1 MRLSKTPQGRITLI
15 YVTVVVSVIIAF
27 AIYLVGFVSDSSVAD
42 LEERLERQALLVRD
56 LTEGLFDDSPDQTRI
71 QSASVLAAEFSEMR
85 VTVFAAEGT
94 VLADVRNSPDAPVAS
109 ASAPEVVSALNSGK
123 SVSARVETTGGQEHA
138 FVAVPIIFNGETVG
152 VARASRITSEIDSQ
166 NVSLVIGIIF
176 SSAIVLILS
185 VGLAYFLAQ
194 SASRSMEAA
203 ADGARRFAK
212 GDLDYRMDTSSYPG
226 AEELAEAFNQMAS
239 TITDQ
244 IRNLTTESNH
254 LSVILD
260 TMADGVIV
268 VNSNGQVE
276 LMNLS
281 AEWMLES
288 PNREA
293 DRIQLAEV
301 VRDHEILQL
310 VSEARATRQTR
321 QAELELVH
329 RRRFLNVIAT
339 PLSEGSDEGVLL
351 TLQDVTSLWQVE
363 TTRREFVSNVSH
375 ELRSPLAAIRA
386 MTETLQDGAL
396 NDTDTAQD
404 FLTRILND
412 TQRMTTMVNELL
424 ELSRLESGQAP
435 IHLAPV
441 SLESVVAE
449 IESRFDV
456 SPDHE
461 RLKLETNVPDGIPL
475 VMGEADKLNQVLANL
490 VENAVK
496 VTGDG
501 GLISISANATDRWV
515 EVKVSDN
522 GIGIAREHLPHVF
535 ERFYKVDRSRR
546 DGGTGLGLAIAKHL
560 VQAHGG
566 DIKVESVEGE
576 GSAFSFTL
584 PRASRACGKRSS
596 WDSFKASPSGCPLAP
611 RVS

>member
-27 AIYLVGFVSDSSVAD
+27 AIYLIGFVNDSSAAD

-56 LTEGLFDDSPDQTRI
+56 LTARLFDDSPDQARI

-94 VLADVRNSPDAPVAS
+94 VLADVGNSPDAPVAS

-123 SVSARVETTGGQEHA
+123 SVSARAETTGGQEHA

-203 ADGARRFAK
+203 ADGARRFAN

-244 IRNLTTESNH
+244 IRNLTTESNQ

-301 VRDHEILQL
+301 VRDHGILQL

-584 PRASRACGKRSS
+584 PRAS
-596 WDSFKASPSGCPLAP
+596 
-611 RVS
+611 

>member
-15 YVTVVVSVIIAF
+15 FVTVVVSVIIAF
-27 AIYLVGFVSDSSVAD
+27 AIYLVGFVSDPSAAD
-42 LEERLERQALLVRD
+42 LEERLERQALMVRD
-56 LTEGLFDDSPDQTRI
+56 LTARLFDDSPDQARI

-94 VLADVRNSPDAPVAS
+94 VLADVGKSPDAPVAS
-109 ASAPEVVSALNSGK
+109 ASTPEVVSALNSGK
-123 SVSARVETTGGQEHA
+123 SVSARAKTTGGHEHA

-152 VARASRITSEIDSQ
+152 VARASRTTSEIDSQ

-176 SSAIVLILS
+176 SSAIVLILA

-194 SASRSMEAA
+194 STSRSMESA
-203 ADGARRFAK
+203 ADGARRFAN
-212 GDLDYRMDTSSYPG
+212 GDLDYRMDTSSYPA

-244 IRNLTTESNH
+244 IRNLTTESNQ

-268 VNSNGQVE
+268 VKSNGQVE

-293 DRIQLAEV
+293 AQIELAEV

-339 PLSEGSDEGVLL
+339 PLSDGSDEGVLL

-435 IHLAPV
+435 LHLAPV

-461 RLKLETNVPDGIPL
+461 RLKLETNVPGGIPL

-515 EVKVSDN
+515 
-522 GIGIAREHLPHVF
+522 
-535 ERFYKVDRSRR
+535 
-546 DGGTGLGLAIAKHL
+546 
-560 VQAHGG
+560 
-566 DIKVESVEGE
+566 
-576 GSAFSFTL
+576 
-584 PRASRACGKRSS
+584 
-596 WDSFKASPSGCPLAP
+596 
-611 RVS
+611 

>member
-1 MRLSKTPQGRITLI
+1 MRLSKTSQGRITLI

-27 AIYLVGFVSDSSVAD
+27 AIYLIGFVNDSSAAD

-56 LTEGLFDDSPDQTRI
+56 LTARLFDDSPDQARI

-94 VLADVRNSPDAPVAS
+94 VLADVGNSPDAPVAS

-123 SVSARVETTGGQEHA
+123 SVSARAETTGGQEHA

-194 SASRSMEAA
+194 RASRSMEAA
-203 ADGARRFAK
+203 ADGARRFAN

-244 IRNLTTESNH
+244 IRNLTTESNQ

-301 VRDHEILQL
+301 VRDDGILQL

-396 NDTDTAQD
+396 NETDTAHD

-546 DGGTGLGLAIAKHL
+546 DGGTGLGLAIVKHL

-584 PRASRACGKRSS
+584 PRAS
-596 WDSFKASPSGCPLAP
+596 
-611 RVS
+611 

>member
-56 LTEGLFDDSPDQTRI
+56 LTEGLFDDSPDQARI

-94 VLADVRNSPDAPVAS
+94 VLADVGNSPGAPVAS

-123 SVSARVETTGGQEHA
+123 SVSARAETTGGHEHA

-194 SASRSMEAA
+194 RASRSMEAA
-203 ADGARRFAK
+203 ADGARRFAN

-244 IRNLTTESNH
+244 IRNLTTESNQ

-301 VRDHEILQL
+301 VRDHGILQL
-310 VSEARATRQTR
+310 VSEAKATRQTR

-412 TQRMTTMVNELL
+412 TQRMTTMVNDLL
-424 ELSRLESGQAP
+424 VLSRLESGQAP

-584 PRASRACGKRSS
+584 PRAS
-596 WDSFKASPSGCPLAP
+596 
-611 RVS
+611 

>member
-1 MRLSKTPQGRITLI
+1 
-15 YVTVVVSVIIAF
+15 VTVVVSVIIAF
-27 AIYLVGFVSDSSVAD
+27 AIYLVGFVSDSSGAD

-56 LTEGLFDDSPDQTRI
+56 LTEGLFDDSPDQARI

-94 VLADVRNSPDAPVAS
+94 VLADVGNSPDAPVAS

-123 SVSARVETTGGQEHA
+123 SVSARAETTGGQEHA

-194 SASRSMEAA
+194 RASRSMEAA
-203 ADGARRFAK
+203 ADGARRFAN

-244 IRNLTTESNH
+244 IRNLTTESNQ

-301 VRDHEILQL
+301 VRDDGILQL

-546 DGGTGLGLAIAKHL
+546 DGGTGLGLAIVKHL

-584 PRASRACGKRSS
+584 PRAS
-596 WDSFKASPSGCPLAP
+596 
-611 RVS
+611 

>member
-56 LTEGLFDDSPDQTRI
+56 LTEGLFDDSPDQARI

-94 VLADVRNSPDAPVAS
+94 VLADVGNSPGAPVAS

-138 FVAVPIIFNGETVG
+138 FVAVPIIVNGETVG
-152 VARASRITSEIDSQ
+152 VARASRTTSEIDSQ

-194 SASRSMEAA
+194 RASRSMEAA
-203 ADGARRFAK
+203 ADGARRFAN

-244 IRNLTTESNH
+244 IRNLTTESNQ

-351 TLQDVTSLWQVE
+351 TLQDVTRLWQVE

-396 NDTDTAQD
+396 NDTDAAQD

-584 PRASRACGKRSS
+584 PRAS
-596 WDSFKASPSGCPLAP
+596 
-611 RVS
+611 

>member
-27 AIYLVGFVSDSSVAD
+27 AIYVIGFVNDSSAAD

-56 LTEGLFDDSPDQTRI
+56 LTARLFDDSPDQARI

-94 VLADVRNSPDAPVAS
+94 VLADVGNSPDAPVAS

-123 SVSARVETTGGQEHA
+123 SVSARAETTGGQEHA

-194 SASRSMEAA
+194 RASRSMEAA
-203 ADGARRFAK
+203 ADGARRFAN

-244 IRNLTTESNH
+244 IRNLTTESNQ

-301 VRDHEILQL
+301 VRDHGILQL
-310 VSEARATRQTR
+310 VSEAKATRQTR

-546 DGGTGLGLAIAKHL
+546 DGGTGLGLAIVKHL

-584 PRASRACGKRSS
+584 PRAS
-596 WDSFKASPSGCPLAP
+596 
-611 RVS
+611 

>member
-1 MRLSKTPQGRITLI
+1 MRLSKTSQGRITLI

-27 AIYLVGFVSDSSVAD
+27 AIYVIGFVNDSSAAD

-56 LTEGLFDDSPDQTRI
+56 LTARLFDDSPDQARI

-94 VLADVRNSPDAPVAS
+94 VLADVGNSPDAPVAS

-123 SVSARVETTGGQEHA
+123 SVSARAETTGGDEHA

-194 SASRSMEAA
+194 RASRSMEAA
-203 ADGARRFAK
+203 ADGARRFAN

-244 IRNLTTESNH
+244 IRNLTTESNQ

-301 VRDHEILQL
+301 VRDHGILQL
-310 VSEARATRQTR
+310 VSEAKATRQTR

-396 NDTDTAQD
+396 NDTDTAHD

-412 TQRMTTMVNELL
+412 TQRMTTMVNDLL
-424 ELSRLESGQAP
+424 VLSRLESGQAP

-546 DGGTGLGLAIAKHL
+546 DGGTGLGLAIVKHL

-584 PRASRACGKRSS
+584 PRAS
-596 WDSFKASPSGCPLAP
+596 
-611 RVS
+611 

>member
-27 AIYLVGFVSDSSVAD
+27 AIYLVGFVSDSSGAD

-56 LTEGLFDDSPDQTRI
+56 LTEGLFDDSPDQARI

-94 VLADVRNSPDAPVAS
+94 VLADVGNSPGAPVAS

-123 SVSARVETTGGQEHA
+123 SVSARVETTGGREHA

-152 VARASRITSEIDSQ
+152 VARASRTTSEIDSQ

-203 ADGARRFAK
+203 ADGARRFAN

-244 IRNLTTESNH
+244 IRNLTTESNQ

-310 VSEARATRQTR
+310 VSEARRTRQTR

-329 RRRFLNVIAT
+329 RRRFLNVIVT

-546 DGGTGLGLAIAKHL
+546 DGGTGLGLAIVKHL

-584 PRASRACGKRSS
+584 PRAS
-596 WDSFKASPSGCPLAP
+596 
-611 RVS
+611 

>member
-27 AIYLVGFVSDSSVAD
+27 AIYLVGFVSDSSGAD

-56 LTEGLFDDSPDQTRI
+56 LTEGLFDDSPDQARI

-152 VARASRITSEIDSQ
+152 VARASRTTSEIDSQ

-203 ADGARRFAK
+203 ADGARRFAN

-244 IRNLTTESNH
+244 IRNLTTESNQ

-310 VSEARATRQTR
+310 VSEARRTRQTR

-329 RRRFLNVIAT
+329 RRRFLNVIVT

-546 DGGTGLGLAIAKHL
+546 DGGTGLGLAIVKHL

-584 PRASRACGKRSS
+584 PRAS
-596 WDSFKASPSGCPLAP
+596 
-611 RVS
+611 

>member
-15 YVTVVVSVIIAF
+15 FVTVVVSVIIAF
-27 AIYLVGFVSDSSVAD
+27 TIYLVGFVSDPSAAD

-56 LTEGLFDDSPDQTRI
+56 LTARLFDDSPDQARI

-94 VLADVRNSPDAPVAS
+94 VLADVGKSPDAPVAS

-123 SVSARVETTGGQEHA
+123 SVSARAKTTGGHEHA

-152 VARASRITSEIDSQ
+152 VARASRTTSEIDSQ

-176 SSAIVLILS
+176 SSAIVLILA

-194 SASRSMEAA
+194 SASRSMESA
-203 ADGARRFAK
+203 ADGARRFAN
-212 GDLDYRMDTSSYPG
+212 GDLDYRMDTSSYPA

-244 IRNLTTESNH
+244 IRNLTTESNQ

-293 DRIQLAEV
+293 DRIELAEV

-339 PLSEGSDEGVLL
+339 PLSDGSDEGVLL

-435 IHLAPV
+435 LHLAPV

-461 RLKLETNVPDGIPL
+461 RLKLETNVPGGIPL

-566 DIKVESVEGE
+566 DIKVESVERE
-576 GSAFSFTL
+576 GSTFSFTL
-584 PRASRACGKRSS
+584 PRAS
-596 WDSFKASPSGCPLAP
+596 
-611 RVS
+611 

>member
-1 MRLSKTPQGRITLI
+1 MRLSRTPQGRITLI

-56 LTEGLFDDSPDQTRI
+56 LTARLFDDSPDQARI

-94 VLADVRNSPDAPVAS
+94 VLADVGNSPDAPVAS

-123 SVSARVETTGGQEHA
+123 SVSARAETTGGHEHA

-194 SASRSMEAA
+194 RASRSMEAA
-203 ADGARRFAK
+203 ADGARRFAN

-244 IRNLTTESNH
+244 IRNLTTESNQ

-546 DGGTGLGLAIAKHL
+546 DGGTGLGLAIVKHL

-584 PRASRACGKRSS
+584 PRAS
-596 WDSFKASPSGCPLAP
+596 
-611 RVS
+611 

>member
-27 AIYLVGFVSDSSVAD
+27 AIYLVGFVSDSSGAD

-56 LTEGLFDDSPDQTRI
+56 LTEGLFDDSPDQARI

-94 VLADVRNSPDAPVAS
+94 VLADVGNSPDAPVAS

-123 SVSARVETTGGQEHA
+123 SVSARAKTTGGHEHA

-152 VARASRITSEIDSQ
+152 VARASRTTSEIDSQ

-176 SSAIVLILS
+176 SSAIVLILA

-194 SASRSMEAA
+194 SASRSMESA
-203 ADGARRFAK
+203 ADGARRFAN
-212 GDLDYRMDTSSYPG
+212 GDLDYRMDTSSYPA

-244 IRNLTTESNH
+244 IRNLTTESNQ

-584 PRASRACGKRSS
+584 PRAS
-596 WDSFKASPSGCPLAP
+596 
-611 RVS
+611 

>member
-1 MRLSKTPQGRITLI
+1 MRLSKTSQGRITLI

-27 AIYLVGFVSDSSVAD
+27 AIYLIGFVNDSSAAD

-56 LTEGLFDDSPDQTRI
+56 LTARLFDDSPDQARI

-94 VLADVRNSPDAPVAS
+94 VLADVGNSPGAPVAS

-123 SVSARVETTGGQEHA
+123 SVSARAETTGGQEHA

-194 SASRSMEAA
+194 RASRSMEAA
-203 ADGARRFAK
+203 ADGARRFAN

-244 IRNLTTESNH
+244 IRNLTTESNQ

-301 VRDHEILQL
+301 VRDDGILQL

-396 NDTDTAQD
+396 NDTDTAHD

-412 TQRMTTMVNELL
+412 TQRMTTMVNDLL
-424 ELSRLESGQAP
+424 VLSRLESGQAP

-546 DGGTGLGLAIAKHL
+546 DGGTGLGLAIVKHL

-584 PRASRACGKRSS
+584 PRAS
-596 WDSFKASPSGCPLAP
+596 
-611 RVS
+611 

>member
-27 AIYLVGFVSDSSVAD
+27 AIYLVGFVSDSSGAD

-56 LTEGLFDDSPDQTRI
+56 LTEGLFDDSPDQSRI
-71 QSASVLAAEFSEMR
+71 QSASVMAAEFSEMR

-94 VLADVRNSPDAPVAS
+94 VLADVENSPDAPVAS
-109 ASAPEVVSALNSGK
+109 AIAPEVVSVLNSGK
-123 SVSARVETTGGQEHA
+123 SVSARAKTTGGHEHA

-152 VARASRITSEIDSQ
+152 VARASRTTSEIDSQ

-176 SSAIVLILS
+176 SSAIVLILA

-194 SASRSMEAA
+194 SASRSMESA
-203 ADGARRFAK
+203 ADGARRFAN
-212 GDLDYRMDTSSYPG
+212 GDLDYRMDTSSYPA

-244 IRNLTTESNH
+244 IRNLTTESNQ

-351 TLQDVTSLWQVE
+351 TLQDVTSQWQVE

-441 SLESVVAE
+441 SLASVVAE

-475 VMGEADKLNQVLANL
+475 VIGEADKLNQVLANL

-515 EVKVSDN
+515 EVQVSDN

-576 GSAFSFTL
+576 GSTFSFTL
-584 PRASRACGKRSS
+584 PRAS
-596 WDSFKASPSGCPLAP
+596 
-611 RVS
+611 

>member
-1 MRLSKTPQGRITLI
+1 
-15 YVTVVVSVIIAF
+15 
-27 AIYLVGFVSDSSVAD
+27 
-42 LEERLERQALLVRD
+42 
-56 LTEGLFDDSPDQTRI
+56 
-71 QSASVLAAEFSEMR
+71 
-85 VTVFAAEGT
+85 
-94 VLADVRNSPDAPVAS
+94 
-109 ASAPEVVSALNSGK
+109 
-123 SVSARVETTGGQEHA
+123 
-138 FVAVPIIFNGETVG
+138 
-152 VARASRITSEIDSQ
+152 
-166 NVSLVIGIIF
+166 
-176 SSAIVLILS
+176 
-185 VGLAYFLAQ
+185 
-194 SASRSMEAA
+194 
-203 ADGARRFAK
+203 
-212 GDLDYRMDTSSYPG
+212 
-226 AEELAEAFNQMAS
+226 
-239 TITDQ
+239 
-244 IRNLTTESNH
+244 
-254 LSVILD
+254 
-260 TMADGVIV
+260 MADGVIV

-310 VSEARATRQTR
+310 VSEAIRTRQTR

-351 TLQDVTSLWQVE
+351 TLQDVTRLWQVE

-461 RLKLETNVPDGIPL
+461 RLNLETNVPDGIPL

-584 PRASRACGKRSS
+584 LRAS
-596 WDSFKASPSGCPLAP
+596 
-611 RVS
+611 

>member
-56 LTEGLFDDSPDQTRI
+56 LTEGLFDDSPDQARI

-94 VLADVRNSPDAPVAS
+94 VLADVGSSPDAPVAS

-123 SVSARVETTGGQEHA
+123 SVSARAETTGGQEHA

-203 ADGARRFAK
+203 ADGARRFAN

-310 VSEARATRQTR
+310 VSEARRTRQTR

-351 TLQDVTSLWQVE
+351 TLQDVTRLWQVE

-546 DGGTGLGLAIAKHL
+546 DGGTGLGLAIVKHL

-584 PRASRACGKRSS
+584 PRAS
-596 WDSFKASPSGCPLAP
+596 
-611 RVS
+611 

>member
-1 MRLSKTPQGRITLI
+1 MRLSRTPQGRITLI

-27 AIYLVGFVSDSSVAD
+27 AIYLIGFVNDSSAAD

-56 LTEGLFDDSPDQTRI
+56 LTARLFDDSPDQARI

-94 VLADVRNSPDAPVAS
+94 VLADVGNSPDAPVAS

-123 SVSARVETTGGQEHA
+123 SVSARAETTGGQEHA

-203 ADGARRFAK
+203 ADGARRFAN

-244 IRNLTTESNH
+244 IRNLTTESNQ

-301 VRDHEILQL
+301 VRDDGILQL

-396 NDTDTAQD
+396 NDTDTAHD

-412 TQRMTTMVNELL
+412 TQRMTTMVNDLL
-424 ELSRLESGQAP
+424 VLSRLESGQAP

-449 IESRFDV
+449 IEARFDV

-546 DGGTGLGLAIAKHL
+546 DGGTGLGLAIVKHL

-584 PRASRACGKRSS
+584 PRAS
-596 WDSFKASPSGCPLAP
+596 
-611 RVS
+611 

>member
-27 AIYLVGFVSDSSVAD
+27 AIYLVGFVSDSSGAD

-56 LTEGLFDDSPDQTRI
+56 LTEGLFDDSPDQARI

-94 VLADVRNSPDAPVAS
+94 VLADVGNSPGAPVAS

-152 VARASRITSEIDSQ
+152 VARASRTTSEIDSQ

-203 ADGARRFAK
+203 ADGARRFAN

-244 IRNLTTESNH
+244 IRNLTTESNQ

-310 VSEARATRQTR
+310 VSEARRTRQTR

-329 RRRFLNVIAT
+329 RRRFLNVIVT

-546 DGGTGLGLAIAKHL
+546 DGGTGLGLAIVKHL

-584 PRASRACGKRSS
+584 PRAS
-596 WDSFKASPSGCPLAP
+596 
-611 RVS
+611 

>member
-27 AIYLVGFVSDSSVAD
+27 AIYLVGFVSDSSGAD

-56 LTEGLFDDSPDQTRI
+56 LTEGLFDDSPDQARI

-152 VARASRITSEIDSQ
+152 VARASRTTSEIDSQ

-203 ADGARRFAK
+203 ADGARRFAN

-244 IRNLTTESNH
+244 IRNLTTESNQ

-351 TLQDVTSLWQVE
+351 TLQDVTRLWQVE

-546 DGGTGLGLAIAKHL
+546 DGGTGLGLAIVKHL

-584 PRASRACGKRSS
+584 PRAS
-596 WDSFKASPSGCPLAP
+596 
-611 RVS
+611 

>member
-56 LTEGLFDDSPDQTRI
+56 LTEGLFDDSPDQARI

-94 VLADVRNSPDAPVAS
+94 VLADVGNSPGAPVAS

-123 SVSARVETTGGQEHA
+123 SVSARAETTGGQEHA

-194 SASRSMEAA
+194 RASRSMEAA
-203 ADGARRFAK
+203 ADGARRFAN

-244 IRNLTTESNH
+244 IRNLTTESNQ

-546 DGGTGLGLAIAKHL
+546 DGGTGLGLAIVKHL

-584 PRASRACGKRSS
+584 PRAS
-596 WDSFKASPSGCPLAP
+596 
-611 RVS
+611 

>member
-1 MRLSKTPQGRITLI
+1 MRLSRTPQGRITLI

-27 AIYLVGFVSDSSVAD
+27 AIYLIGFVNDSSAAD

-56 LTEGLFDDSPDQTRI
+56 LTARLFDDSPDQARI

-94 VLADVRNSPDAPVAS
+94 VLADVGNSPDAPVAS

-203 ADGARRFAK
+203 ADGARRFAN
-212 GDLDYRMDTSSYPG
+212 GDLDYRMDTRSYPG

-244 IRNLTTESNH
+244 IRNLTTESNQ

-301 VRDHEILQL
+301 VRDDGILQL

-412 TQRMTTMVNELL
+412 TQRMTTMVNDLL
-424 ELSRLESGQAP
+424 VLSRLESGQAP

-546 DGGTGLGLAIAKHL
+546 DGGTGLGLAIVKHL

-584 PRASRACGKRSS
+584 PRAS
-596 WDSFKASPSGCPLAP
+596 
-611 RVS
+611 

>member
-27 AIYLVGFVSDSSVAD
+27 AIYLIGSVNDSSAAD

-56 LTEGLFDDSPDQTRI
+56 LTEGLFDDSPDQARI

-94 VLADVRNSPDAPVAS
+94 VLADVGNSPGAPVAS

-123 SVSARVETTGGQEHA
+123 SVSARAETTGGHEHA

-152 VARASRITSEIDSQ
+152 VARASRTTSEIDSQ

-203 ADGARRFAK
+203 ADGARRFAN

-226 AEELAEAFNQMAS
+226 AEELAEAFNPMAS

-244 IRNLTTESNH
+244 IRNLTTESNQ

-546 DGGTGLGLAIAKHL
+546 DGGTGLGLAIVKHL

-584 PRASRACGKRSS
+584 PRAS
-596 WDSFKASPSGCPLAP
+596 
-611 RVS
+611 

>member
-56 LTEGLFDDSPDQTRI
+56 LTEGLFDDSPDQARI

-94 VLADVRNSPDAPVAS
+94 VLADVGNSPGAPVAS

-152 VARASRITSEIDSQ
+152 VARASRTTSEIDSQ

-203 ADGARRFAK
+203 ADGARRFAN
-212 GDLDYRMDTSSYPG
+212 GDLDYRMDTSSYPA

-310 VSEARATRQTR
+310 VSEARRTRQTR

-584 PRASRACGKRSS
+584 PRAS
-596 WDSFKASPSGCPLAP
+596 
-611 RVS
+611 

>member
-27 AIYLVGFVSDSSVAD
+27 AIYLVGFVSDSSGAD

-56 LTEGLFDDSPDQTRI
+56 LTEGLFDDSPDQARI

-94 VLADVRNSPDAPVAS
+94 VLADVGNSPGAPVAS

-152 VARASRITSEIDSQ
+152 VARASRTTSEIDSQ

-203 ADGARRFAK
+203 ADGARRFAN

-244 IRNLTTESNH
+244 IRNLTTESNQ

-310 VSEARATRQTR
+310 VSEARRTRQTR

-351 TLQDVTSLWQVE
+351 TLQDVTRLWQVE

-546 DGGTGLGLAIAKHL
+546 DGGTGLGLAIVKHL

-584 PRASRACGKRSS
+584 PRAS
-596 WDSFKASPSGCPLAP
+596 
-611 RVS
+611 

>member
-27 AIYLVGFVSDSSVAD
+27 SVYLVGFVSDSSGAD

-56 LTEGLFDDSPDQTRI
+56 LTEGLFDDSPDQARI

-94 VLADVRNSPDAPVAS
+94 VLADVGNSPGAPVAS
-109 ASAPEVVSALNSGK
+109 ASSPEVVSALNSGK

-152 VARASRITSEIDSQ
+152 VARASRTTSEIDSQ

-310 VSEARATRQTR
+310 VSEARRTRQTR

-584 PRASRACGKRSS
+584 PRAS
-596 WDSFKASPSGCPLAP
+596 
-611 RVS
+611 

>member
-56 LTEGLFDDSPDQTRI
+56 LTEGLFDDSPDQARI

-152 VARASRITSEIDSQ
+152 VARASRTTSEIDSQ

-203 ADGARRFAK
+203 ADGARRFAN

-244 IRNLTTESNH
+244 IRNLTTESNQ

-584 PRASRACGKRSS
+584 PRAS
-596 WDSFKASPSGCPLAP
+596 
-611 RVS
+611 

>member
-56 LTEGLFDDSPDQTRI
+56 LTEGLFDDSPDQARI
-71 QSASVLAAEFSEMR
+71 QSASVMAAEFSEMR

-94 VLADVRNSPDAPVAS
+94 VLADVGNSPGAPVAS

-152 VARASRITSEIDSQ
+152 VARASRTTSEIDSQ

-203 ADGARRFAK
+203 ADGARRFAN
-212 GDLDYRMDTSSYPG
+212 GDLNYRMDTSSYPG

-351 TLQDVTSLWQVE
+351 TLQDVTRLWQVE

-396 NDTDTAQD
+396 YDTDTAQD

-584 PRASRACGKRSS
+584 PRAS
-596 WDSFKASPSGCPLAP
+596 
-611 RVS
+611 

>member
-27 AIYLVGFVSDSSVAD
+27 AIYLVGFVSDSSGAD

-56 LTEGLFDDSPDQTRI
+56 LTEGLFDDSPDQARI

-152 VARASRITSEIDSQ
+152 VARASRTTSEIDSQ

-203 ADGARRFAK
+203 ADGARRFAN

-351 TLQDVTSLWQVE
+351 TLQDVTRLWQVE

-546 DGGTGLGLAIAKHL
+546 DGGTGLGLAIVKHL

-584 PRASRACGKRSS
+584 PRAS
-596 WDSFKASPSGCPLAP
+596 
-611 RVS
+611 

>member
-1 MRLSKTPQGRITLI
+1 MRLSKTSQGRITLI

-27 AIYLVGFVSDSSVAD
+27 AIYLIGFVNDSSAAD

-56 LTEGLFDDSPDQTRI
+56 LTARLFDDSPDQARI

-94 VLADVRNSPDAPVAS
+94 VLADVGNSPDAPVAS

-123 SVSARVETTGGQEHA
+123 SVSARAETTGGQEHA

-194 SASRSMEAA
+194 RASRSMEAA
-203 ADGARRFAK
+203 ADGARRFAN

-244 IRNLTTESNH
+244 IRNLTTESNQ

-301 VRDHEILQL
+301 VRDDGILQL

-412 TQRMTTMVNELL
+412 TQRMTTMVNDLL
-424 ELSRLESGQAP
+424 VLSRLESGQAP

-441 SLESVVAE
+441 SLESVGAE

-546 DGGTGLGLAIAKHL
+546 DGGTGLGLAIVKHL

-584 PRASRACGKRSS
+584 PRAS
-596 WDSFKASPSGCPLAP
+596 
-611 RVS
+611 

>member
-56 LTEGLFDDSPDQTRI
+56 LTEGLFDDSPDQARI

-94 VLADVRNSPDAPVAS
+94 VLADVGNSPDAPVAS

-123 SVSARVETTGGQEHA
+123 SVSARAETTGGQEHA

-203 ADGARRFAK
+203 ADGARRFAN

-351 TLQDVTSLWQVE
+351 TLQDVTRLWQVE

-584 PRASRACGKRSS
+584 PRAS
-596 WDSFKASPSGCPLAP
+596 
-611 RVS
+611 

>member
-56 LTEGLFDDSPDQTRI
+56 LTEGLFDDSPDQARI

-94 VLADVRNSPDAPVAS
+94 VLADVGNSPGAPVAS

-152 VARASRITSEIDSQ
+152 VARASRTTSEIDGQ

-276 LMNLS
+276 LMTLS

-546 DGGTGLGLAIAKHL
+546 DGGTGLGLAIVKHL

-584 PRASRACGKRSS
+584 PRAS
-596 WDSFKASPSGCPLAP
+596 
-611 RVS
+611 

>member
-56 LTEGLFDDSPDQTRI
+56 LTEGLFDDSPDQARI

-94 VLADVRNSPDAPVAS
+94 VLADVGNYPGAPVAS

-123 SVSARVETTGGQEHA
+123 SVSARAETTGGHEHA

-152 VARASRITSEIDSQ
+152 VARASRTTSEIDSQ

-194 SASRSMEAA
+194 RASRSMEAA
-203 ADGARRFAK
+203 ADGARRFAN

-244 IRNLTTESNH
+244 IRNLTTESNQ

-546 DGGTGLGLAIAKHL
+546 DGGTGLGLA
-560 VQAHGG
+560 
-566 DIKVESVEGE
+566 
-576 GSAFSFTL
+576 
-584 PRASRACGKRSS
+584 
-596 WDSFKASPSGCPLAP
+596 
-611 RVS
+611 

>member
-1 MRLSKTPQGRITLI
+1 MRLSKTSQGRITLI

-27 AIYLVGFVSDSSVAD
+27 AIYLIGFVNDSSAAD

-56 LTEGLFDDSPDQTRI
+56 LTARLFDDSPDQARI

-94 VLADVRNSPDAPVAS
+94 VLADVGNSPDAPVAS

-203 ADGARRFAK
+203 ADGARRFAN

-244 IRNLTTESNH
+244 IRNLTTESNQ

-301 VRDHEILQL
+301 VRDDGILQL

-339 PLSEGSDEGVLL
+339 PLAEGSDEGVLL

-546 DGGTGLGLAIAKHL
+546 DGGTGLGLAIVKHL

-584 PRASRACGKRSS
+584 PRAS
-596 WDSFKASPSGCPLAP
+596 
-611 RVS
+611 

>member
-27 AIYLVGFVSDSSVAD
+27 AIYLVGFVSDSSGAD

-56 LTEGLFDDSPDQTRI
+56 LTEGLFDDSPDQARI

-94 VLADVRNSPDAPVAS
+94 VLADVGNSPDAPVAS
-109 ASAPEVVSALNSGK
+109 ASAPEVVSALNSSK

-152 VARASRITSEIDSQ
+152 VARASRTTSEIDSQ

-203 ADGARRFAK
+203 ADGARRFAN

-244 IRNLTTESNH
+244 IRNLTTESNQ

-329 RRRFLNVIAT
+329 RRRFLNVIVT

-584 PRASRACGKRSS
+584 PRAS
-596 WDSFKASPSGCPLAP
+596 
-611 RVS
+611 

>member
-27 AIYLVGFVSDSSVAD
+27 AIYLVGFVSDSSGAD

-56 LTEGLFDDSPDQTRI
+56 LTEGLFDDSPDQARI

-94 VLADVRNSPDAPVAS
+94 VLADVGNSPDAPVAS

-152 VARASRITSEIDSQ
+152 VARASRTTSEIDSQ

-203 ADGARRFAK
+203 ADGARRFAN

-244 IRNLTTESNH
+244 IRNLTTESNQ

-310 VSEARATRQTR
+310 VSEARRTRQTR

-351 TLQDVTSLWQVE
+351 TLQDVTRLWQVE

-441 SLESVVAE
+441 SLESVVTE

-584 PRASRACGKRSS
+584 PRAS
-596 WDSFKASPSGCPLAP
+596 
-611 RVS
+611 

>member
-1 MRLSKTPQGRITLI
+1 
-15 YVTVVVSVIIAF
+15 
-27 AIYLVGFVSDSSVAD
+27 
-42 LEERLERQALLVRD
+42 
-56 LTEGLFDDSPDQTRI
+56 
-71 QSASVLAAEFSEMR
+71 
-85 VTVFAAEGT
+85 
-94 VLADVRNSPDAPVAS
+94 
-109 ASAPEVVSALNSGK
+109 
-123 SVSARVETTGGQEHA
+123 
-138 FVAVPIIFNGETVG
+138 
-152 VARASRITSEIDSQ
+152 
-166 NVSLVIGIIF
+166 
-176 SSAIVLILS
+176 
-185 VGLAYFLAQ
+185 
-194 SASRSMEAA
+194 
-203 ADGARRFAK
+203 
-212 GDLDYRMDTSSYPG
+212 
-226 AEELAEAFNQMAS
+226 
-239 TITDQ
+239 
-244 IRNLTTESNH
+244 
-254 LSVILD
+254 
-260 TMADGVIV
+260 
-268 VNSNGQVE
+268 
-276 LMNLS
+276 MNLS

-301 VRDHEILQL
+301 VRDDGILQL

-546 DGGTGLGLAIAKHL
+546 DGGTGLGLAIVKHL

-584 PRASRACGKRSS
+584 PRAS
-596 WDSFKASPSGCPLAP
+596 
-611 RVS
+611 

>member
-27 AIYLVGFVSDSSVAD
+27 AIYLVGFVSDSSGAD

-56 LTEGLFDDSPDQTRI
+56 LTEGLFDDSPDQARI

-94 VLADVRNSPDAPVAS
+94 VLADVGNSPGAPVAS

-123 SVSARVETTGGQEHA
+123 SVSARAKTTGGHEHA

-152 VARASRITSEIDSQ
+152 VARASRTTSEIDSQ

-203 ADGARRFAK
+203 ADGARRFAN

-244 IRNLTTESNH
+244 IRNLTTESNQ

-310 VSEARATRQTR
+310 VSEARRTRQTR

-351 TLQDVTSLWQVE
+351 TLQDVTRLWQVE

-546 DGGTGLGLAIAKHL
+546 DGGTGLGLAIVKHL

-584 PRASRACGKRSS
+584 PRAS
-596 WDSFKASPSGCPLAP
+596 
-611 RVS
+611 

>member
-27 AIYLVGFVSDSSVAD
+27 AIYLVGFVSDSSGAD

-56 LTEGLFDDSPDQTRI
+56 LTEGLFDDSPDQARI

-94 VLADVRNSPDAPVAS
+94 VLADVGNYPGAPVAS

-152 VARASRITSEIDSQ
+152 VARASRTTSEIDSQ

-203 ADGARRFAK
+203 ADGARRFAN

-244 IRNLTTESNH
+244 IRNLTTESNQ

-310 VSEARATRQTR
+310 VSEARRTRQTR

-584 PRASRACGKRSS
+584 PRAS
-596 WDSFKASPSGCPLAP
+596 
-611 RVS
+611 